1 MTDDVPAMETLLDLL
16 QQAAHWAG
24 WGGVGLLALLGLLLS
39 CLGISG
45 GYLIALAA
53 ALAAPLSGA
62 EFPGWGVPL
71 AFALVAGAV
80 DVAEWMA
87 SHWGVRRRGG
97 SRLAGFAAMGGG
109 LAGLVVG
116 SMLLP
121 LVGSLLGM
129 MAGSFGLAYWVERN
143 RLQTSAPAA
152 HIATGA
158 VLACIAILMLKVAVA
173 LVLVAVLFAGIVMS

>member
-1 MTDDVPAMETLLDLL
+1 MVETLLTGLH
-16 QQAAHWAG
+16 QAAHWAG
-24 WGGVGLLALLGLLLS
+24 WGGVGFLALLGLLLS

-45 GYLIALAA
+45 GYIIALAA
-53 ALAAPLSGA
+53 ALAVPLSGP

-71 AFALVAGAV
+71 AFALAAAGV

-109 LAGLVVG
+109 LAGLLVG
-116 SMLLP
+116 SMILP
-121 LVGSLLGM
+121 IVGSLLGM

-143 RLQTSAPAA
+143 RLQASAPAV

-173 LVLVAVLFAGIVMS
+173 LVLVAVLFAGIVLA

>member
-1 MTDDVPAMETLLDLL
+1 MTGNHRILVS
-16 QQAAHWAG
+16 
-24 WGGVGLLALLGLLLS
+24 LGL
-39 CLGISG
+39 GT
-45 GYLIALAA
+45 A
-53 ALAAPLSGA
+53 ALAAIPVIAQQRAPTSRPIA
-62 EFPGWGVPL
+62 RYDMR
-71 AFALVAGAV
+71 AGTV
-80 DVAEWMA
+80 
-87 SHWGVRRRGG
+87 S
-97 SRLAGFAAMGGG
+97 GFAAMGGG